1 MNKYGQGTT
10 PYLVFQI
17 EGDLSEADHIV
28 VTLRQGNVQL
38 NLDKERV
45 TVETEGELSSLIVH
59 LTQEETLRFE
69 EGRAQAQVRW
79 TANEE
84 AYITEEETI
93 QFFRALYKGVI

>member
-17 EGDLSEADHIV
+17 EGDLSEANHIV
-28 VTLRQGNVQL
+28 VTLRQVNVQL

-45 TVETEGELSSLIVH
+45 TVETEGELSSLTVH

-69 EGRAQAQVRW
+69 EGRAP
-79 TANEE
+79 
-84 AYITEEETI
+84 I
-93 QFFRALYKGVI
+93 